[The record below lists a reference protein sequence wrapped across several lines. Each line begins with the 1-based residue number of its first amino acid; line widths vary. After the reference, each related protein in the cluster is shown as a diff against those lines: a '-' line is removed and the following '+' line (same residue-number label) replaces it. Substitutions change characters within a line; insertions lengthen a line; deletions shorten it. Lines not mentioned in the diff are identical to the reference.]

1 MPLYQYECE
10 KCGHKFEVQRKIG
23 ESDKELKCPKCGAEH
38 PQRDYS
44 AAFNTFNACSPSGS
58 WASRGGG

>member
-1 MPLYQYECE
+1 MRIYLYECE

-23 ESDKELKCPKCGAEH
+23 ENDKELKCPKCGDEH

-44 AAFNTFNACSPSGS
+44 GFNTCSPKVS

>member
-1 MPLYQYECE
+1 MAIYQYECE

-23 ESDKELKCPKCGAEH
+23 ETDKELKCPKCGAEH

-44 AAFNTFNACSPSGS
+44 GFNTCSSNVAWP
-58 WASRGGG
+58 SRGGG

>member
-10 KCGHKFEVQRKIG
+10 KCGHKFEVQRKMG
-23 ESDKELKCPKCGAEH
+23 ESDKDLKCPKCGAEH
-38 PQRDYS
+38 PQMDFS
-44 AAFNTFNACSPSGS
+44 GLNTCSPNVS